1 MKRNPSEP
9 GSFDEVTGL
18 CWGGKIV
25 KLLADKKSATNCETT
40 SKQEECNKLC
50 AHHFCPI
57 MLVSKICTLVT
68 LAMPIYIY
76 IYINNEICVCSVQF
90 SSQSKFSKLK
100 TVLHD
105 LLFSVLIR
113 SYMCALLLWT

>member
-9 GSFDEVTGL
+9 GSLDEVTGL
-18 CWGGKIV
+18 YWGGKIV

-57 MLVSKICTLVT
+57 MLVSKICTLVYSHN
-68 LAMPIYIY
+68 AYIYIY
-76 IYINNEICVCSVQF
+76 IYINNEICICSVQF
-90 SSQSKFSKLK
+90 SCQSKFSKLNCP
-100 TVLHD
+100 T
-105 LLFSVLIR
+105 
-113 SYMCALLLWT
+113 

>member
-50 AHHFCPI
+50 AHRICPI
-57 MLVSKICTLVT
+57 MLVSKICILVT

-76 IYINNEICVCSVQF
+76 IYNEICGCSVQF
-90 SSQSKFSKLK
+90 SCQSKFSKLK